1 MSLSKRLLKHP
12 ITQYLLSHFLAIYI
26 RLVMITSKKEFKV
39 HPDAKVFMDGKGNA
53 IFAFWHWRMMLLPAI
68 NPSRKM
74 HVLIS
79 EHRDGKL
86 ISQVI
91 HHFGQDTVVGS
102 SSKGGTEAVRNIV
115 RLLKNGD
122 NISITP
128 DGPRGPN
135 QQAEMGI
142 VTIAKISKKPVL
154 PVTFC
159 ASKNKRM
166 KSWDKFMVAKPFSR
180 IVFCIGAPIMVE
192 NADEEARI
200 AIEKAMNELVEHADK
215 LQTI

>member
-1 MSLSKRLLKHP
+1 MSLIKRTLKHP
-12 ITQYLLSHFLAIYI
+12 ATQYILSHFLAMYI
-26 RLVMITSKKEFKV
+26 RLVMLTSRKTFEI
-39 HPDAKVFMDGKGNA
+39 HPDSAGYMRGEGNA
-53 IFAFWHWRMMLLPAI
+53 IFAFWHGRMMLLPAI
-68 NPSRKM
+68 NPPRKM

-102 SSKGGTEAVRNIV
+102 SSRGGTEAVRNIL

-135 QQAEMGI
+135 QTAEMGI
-142 VTIAKISKKPVL
+142 VTVAKLSKKVVL
-154 PVTFC
+154 PITFS
-159 ASKNKRM
+159 AKKHKRL
-166 KSWDKFMVAKPFSR
+166 KSWDKFMVAKPFGS

-192 NADEEARI
+192 QADEAARV
-200 AIEKAMNELVEHADK
+200 AIETAMNNLVEHADK
-215 LQTI
+215 LQNL